1 MEIHYS
7 WRRKCCVVTVTT
19 VGLQFNVDSSLCG
32 DLPPIFSKPLM
43 GKVWGKGGM
52 ERSDV
57 YQKYSQ
63 ETACARWESHILPG
77 SLCRTVCWVIVVS
90 KMCAS
95 GTAWA
100 LSRLWLMA
108 TGWCLVMDWKEWRHN
123 ICLTTEEC
131 EILPSQRNVQTSW
144 LRPWS
149 SVLILLASL
158 RAVSVHLY
166 KCRNDTRTL
175 LL

>member
-1 MEIHYS
+1 MWKYIIAEGE
-7 WRRKCCVVTVTT
+7 KKV
-19 VGLQFNVDSSLCG
+19 LCG
-32 DLPPIFSKPLM
+32 DSDNNGGAVQCWQLPMWWSAPIFSKPLV
-43 GKVWGKGGM
+43 GKVWGKGGI

-57 YQKYSQ
+57 YQKYNQ

-95 GTAWA
+95 GTASA

-108 TGWCLVMDWKEWRHN
+108 TGWCLVVNWKEGRDS
-123 ICLTTEEC
+123 ICLTIKEC
-131 EILPSQRNVQTSW
+131 EILPNQRNVQTSW
-144 LRPWS
+144 LRPLVS
-149 SVLILLASL
+149 SVFILLAFL

-166 KCRNDTRTL
+166 KK
-175 LL
+175 

>member
-1 MEIHYS
+1 M
-7 WRRKCCVVTVTT
+7 
-19 VGLQFNVDSSLCG
+19 LCG
-32 DLPPIFSKPLM
+32 DNDNIGVAVQCQQLPTWWPAPIISKPLL

-52 ERSDV
+52 EKSDV

-63 ETACARWESHILPG
+63 ETACARWASHILPG

-108 TGWCLVMDWKEWRHN
+108 TGCCLVMDWKEWRHN

-144 LRPWS
+144 LRPLVVFS
-149 SVLILLASL
+149 LHPASL
-158 RAVSVHLY
+158 FEGCLCTFV
-166 KCRNDTRTL
+166 
-175 LL
+175 